1 MTTREWNPPSLRFGA
16 TRMEDSRGQA
26 RSVLEGGGKRS
37 ATPLSEATGTTEKLR
52 RRYALPQQST
62 SWRLALLLGFLILHS
77 AFCLRAWGQ
86 SYSIDWYKISGGGGT
101 STGATYQVSGTIGQP
116 DASQQAM
123 TGGNYSLVG
132 GFWAVYAVQAP
143 GAPYLWVMRTTTNTV
158 CVWWGVSGTSWQLQ
172 ATNSLASPGS
182 GWTACSYVTN
192 GANCV
197 YVESSPIGNR
207 FYRLKHP

>member
-1 MTTREWNPPSLRFGA
+1 
-16 TRMEDSRGQA
+16 MEDSRGQA
-26 RSVLEGGGKRS
+26 RSVLECGGKRS

-132 GFWAVYAVQAP
+132 GFWTVYAVPTP
-143 GAPYLWVMRTTTNTV
+143 GAPTLTITHSGNTV
-158 CVWWGVSGTSWQLQ
+158 TISWPVGSGGFALEQNNSVANPIGWSTYGGTVNT
-172 ATNSLASPGS
+172 ANGTNSITVTSPTG
-182 GWTACSYVTN
+182 TQ
-192 GANCV
+192 
-197 YVESSPIGNR
+197 
-207 FYRLKHP
+207 FYRLFHQ